1 MTKGELRESL
11 QNQMSVS
18 QMLVVLNENFQL
30 NENLSVLSK
39 IIVIETLVK
48 AVDTLN
54 VKSK

>member
-11 QNQMSVS
+11 QNRMSVS

>member
-18 QMLVVLNENFQL
+18 QMLVVLNENFHL